1 MDNNNADSNKNKQT
15 LTQLYLNNKAV
26 TLRNLLKQPQLTL
39 KDVQT
44 FYYLLKS

>member
-1 MDNNNADSNKNKQT
+1 MDNNNADSNNKQT

>member
-1 MDNNNADSNKNKQT
+1 MDNNNADNNNKQT

-26 TLRNLLKQPQLTL
+26 TLRNLLKQPQLIL